1 MESHHQPHRSVHVT
15 RSLGPKD
22 EPNQQ
27 SARRFRTSRLWYAIV
42 WSVVSKVIGSVV
54 QILGIPF
61 AIHALGVEGYAT
73 YAALVA
79 LCALPAV
86 FTIRYGPDITA
97 EAAIAFENRDVEKVR
112 RFLWS
117 TSTTS
122 FVNVIAL
129 FLATIV
135 IFAALPTGGQIDQH
149 FYSAI
154 FLLCCGLLTVSFT
167 TVETIQAA
175 CQENHLLSVRGT
187 ISGLVSIVLLI
198 CVLPVFPTMLTLII
212 CLNGVPVLT
221 KFINAGLFLIRKPN
235 LLPHQRDWN
244 LMLGLSY
251 AKRGITFTLAAGI
264 AAYLCHQLPILLAS
278 IYLPVVQAAVV
289 AASIQV
295 ILQFHSI
302 ISLITV
308 PLVPAIADSIAK
320 RDFRWARQSL
330 ERVTATVIGYG
341 VLAASTHFLFADFI
355 YHRLLGDASSGGAD
369 FYRFAS
375 LYVLTISLENYLFL
389 ILCALSSTRLAY
401 TLFVLRSILTGLSCW
416 LSFLMDWPA
425 GMYIAQLVFSLL
437 IVCIPLYSRIE
448 LQLAALIRQKPN
460 EGTPDFAC

>member
-1 MESHHQPHRSVHVT
+1 MENHHQTLRSKQAT
-15 RSLGPKD
+15 GLLGPTG
-22 EPNQQ
+22 ESNQQ
-27 SARRFRTSRLWYAIV
+27 NARRFRTTRLWYAII
-42 WSVVSKVIGSVV
+42 WSIISKTIGSAV

-73 YAALVA
+73 YAALIAV
-79 LCALPAV
+79 CALPAV

-97 EAAIAFENRDVEKVR
+97 EAAMAFENGDVAKVR

-122 FVNVIAL
+122 FVTVIAL

-135 IFAALPTGGQIDQH
+135 IFAIAPTGGQIGQH
-149 FYSAI
+149 FYSAL

-198 CVLPVFPTMLTLII
+198 SLLPVFPSLFMLIF

-221 KFINAGLFLIRKPN
+221 KFINAILFLIRKPN
-235 LLPHQRDWN
+235 LLPHRPDWD
-244 LMLGLSY
+244 LRLGLKY
-251 AKRGITFTLAAGI
+251 AKRGATFTLAAGI
-264 AAYLCHQLPILLAS
+264 AAYLCHQLPVLLAA

-289 AASIQV
+289 AASLQV

-302 ISLITV
+302 ISLITT

-320 RDFRWARQSL
+320 RDFRWAKQSL
-330 ERVTATVIGYG
+330 ERVTATVVGYG
-341 VLAASTHFLFADFI
+341 ILAGSAHFFFADFI

-375 LYVLTISLENYLFL
+375 LYIFTISLENYLFL
-389 ILCALSSTRLAY
+389 ILCALSSTTLPY
-401 TLFVLRSILTGLSCW
+401 TFFVLRSILTGLACW

-448 LQLAALIRQKPN
+448 IQLAALMRQHPN
-460 EGTPDFAC
+460 ERTPDFA